1 VAPKKPALRPDL
13 VTLSDDFSAASTNYT
28 MWGIANDG
36 TGGTAAQQN
45 GRLELTLPSTG
56 APGGRWNQISVSY
69 FSQCRFAGDFD
80 AQVGFALGDWP
91 STNGARMQLSA
102 WIFPNLNTA
111 VSRTSS
117 PNGEQYDGNV
127 GSPWSSFPT
136 TDQQGALRIARRSG
150 TMTLYV
156 QQNGR
161 WVVVKSGTARGL
173 VTLGLQLF
181 ATENDWSHQQVDA
194 AFDNFTVT
202 AQRPT
207 CQ

>member
-1 VAPKKPALRPDL
+1 VKTKPALQPDL
-13 VTLSDDFSAASTNYT
+13 VTLSDDFSGASTNYT

-36 TGGTAAQQN
+36 TGGTAVQQN
-45 GRLELTLPSTG
+45 GQLELMLPSTG
-56 APGGRWNQISVSY
+56 APGGRYNQISVAY
-69 FSQCRFAGDFD
+69 FSQCRFGGDFD
-80 AQVGFALGDWP
+80 AQVGYTLGDWP
-91 STNGARMQLSA
+91 TTSGARMQLSA
-102 WIFPNLNTA
+102 WIFPDLNTV

-127 GSPWSSFPT
+127 GSLWSSLPT
-136 TDQQGALRIARRSG
+136 SDQQGTLRIVRRSG

-161 WVVVKSGTARGL
+161 WVAVKSGTARGL

-181 ATENDWSHQQVDA
+181 ATANDWSHQQVDA
-194 AFDNFTVT
+194 AFHDFTVT
-202 AQRPT
+202 GQRPT